1 MRLGK
6 TLTILSIVGVIWLM
20 LGLTPSLAVAKEK
33 YEEKIEKTMAVA
45 KDGKVYLS
53 NISGDIRVETW
64 DKAEVK
70 IDAFKVSKASSMDKA
85 KENAAKVNIE
95 IKEEDGVLRIETKY
109 PKMST
114 KNLNVSVDYNLLIPS
129 MAAADVH
136 SVSGDIWVANVGG
149 TAKAETVSGEVTCED
164 IAGIFLGKSVSGD
177 VKIKGAKK
185 GVECHSVSGDVEAS
199 DVVGDVDLHSVSG
212 EVTASRVEGSV
223 EAETVSGDMKLTDV
237 SEARVVKAKALSGE
251 VIYVGTINPDG
262 RYSFKSHSGDIR
274 MTIPGSSA
282 FDLEAKTF
290 SGDIDSEFEI
300 TISGK
305 MSKKKISGS
314 VNGGG
319 ADVELST
326 FSGDVVLRKK

>member
-1 MRLGK
+1 MKSPK
-6 TLTILSIVGVIWLM
+6 TLTTLTVLGAFLLV
-20 LGLTPSLAVAKEK
+20 LGLNPVTAVAKEK
-33 YEEKIEKTMAVA
+33 YEEKFEKTIAIA

-70 IDAFKVSKASSMDKA
+70 IDAFKRSSASSMEKA
-85 KENAAKVNIE
+85 KENAAKVTIE
-95 IKEEDGVLRIETKY
+95 ITEEDGVLRIETQY

-114 KNLNVSVDYNLLIPS
+114 KNLNVSIDYNLMIPS
-129 MAAADVH
+129 MAGADVH
-136 SVSGDIWVANVGG
+136 SVSGDIWVANIGG
-149 TAKAETVSGEVTCED
+149 AAKVETVSGEVTSED
-164 IAGIFLGKSVSGD
+164 IGGTFKGKSVSGD
-177 VKIKGAKK
+177 VKITGAKK
-185 GVECHSVSGDVEAS
+185 GVECHSVSGDVEAY
-199 DVVGDVDLHSVSG
+199 DVVGDAELH
-212 EVTASRVEGSV
+212 
-223 EAETVSGDMKLTDV
+223 TVSGDATASRIEGSIEAESVSGDLELTDV

-251 VIYVGTINPDG
+251 VTYVGTINPDG
-262 RYSFKSHSGDIR
+262 RYSLKSHSGSIH

-319 ADVELST
+319 ADVDLST
-326 FSGDVVLRKK
+326 FSGDVILRKK